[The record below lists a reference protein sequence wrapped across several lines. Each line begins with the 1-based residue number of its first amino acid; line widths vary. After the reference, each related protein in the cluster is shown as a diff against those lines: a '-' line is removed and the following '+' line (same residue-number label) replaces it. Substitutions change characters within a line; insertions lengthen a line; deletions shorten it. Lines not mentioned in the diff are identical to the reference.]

1 MASAFI
7 ALHCLI
13 ISSIFY
19 SLNGLKV
26 GNFAKTDI
34 HCLKDQVFSM
44 QNSTAGTGL

>member
-19 SLNGLKV
+19 LLNGLKV